1 VAYLSAVKMLIGGGW
16 NPAVTRLYGAFL
28 ERAGHH
34 PAVACVVLDEGD
46 GDAQFQRWR
55 SALEAAAPCRPQPVF
70 VKAGERLDVD
80 RLDGADGLLV
90 CGGLTPAYADAL
102 VPSAAA
108 LRDWLATD
116 DRPYC
121 GFSAGAAIAP
131 ERAVV
136 GGYRLDERDVCPQA
150 AAEDL
155 EEVAVVAGLGLV
167 PIAVDVHAAQWGT
180 LGRVV
185 AVIASGLVERAVA
198 LDENTALIV
207 TDDGA
212 EVAGAG
218 AVQLVSRT
226 DAGVVIRTVRAGQS
240 IPIDISV
247 GTGSG

>member
-1 VAYLSAVKMLIGGGW
+1 MLIGGGW
-16 NPAVTRLYGAFL
+16 DPGVTRLYGAFL
-28 ERAGHH
+28 ERAGHR
-34 PAVACVVLDEGD
+34 PAIACVVLDEGD

-70 VKAGERLDVD
+70 VKPGGRLDVD

-102 VPSAAA
+102 VPLAAA
-108 LRDWLATD
+108 LREWLAAGD
-116 DRPYC
+116 VPYC

-131 ERAVV
+131 DRAVV
-136 GGYRLDERDVCPQA
+136 GGYRSDGRDVCPQD

-167 PIAVDVHAAQWGT
+167 SLAVDVHAAQWGT

-185 AVIASGLVERAVA
+185 AVIASGLAERAVA
-198 LDENTALIV
+198 LDENTALIL

-212 EVAGAG
+212 EVAGTG
-218 AVQLVSRT
+218 AAQLVSRT
-226 DAGVVIRTVRAGQS
+226 GAGVVIRTIRAGQ
-240 IPIDISV
+240 PLPEHR
-247 GTGSG
+247 